1 MGAGSG
7 AAGCVG
13 SSWVGLELSL
23 IDIHSHVLYGLD
35 DGARTLEDSLAMLRL
50 AQEHGTT
57 AIVAT
62 PHANLEY
69 SYNPELIAQRIE
81 EVSRAL
87 GDSIRIHR
95 GCDFHLSYDN
105 IQDAIA
111 NPRKYTINGGP
122 YMLVEFSDLLIFK
135 NTAEIF
141 GRLQE
146 AGMIPII
153 THPERNGLLRQRLDQ
168 IAAWVEAGAL
178 NQVTAQSLTGGFG
191 KRAGEFAKLLLERG
205 LVHFLASDG
214 HDCEHRPP
222 RMDQAYT
229 WVLERYGEA
238 TAEALCR
245 TNPQAALT
253 GEPLDLTPKAVPS
266 SSRKWY
272 RIFR

>member
-1 MGAGSG
+1 
-7 AAGCVG
+7 
-13 SSWVGLELSL
+13 
-23 IDIHSHVLYGLD
+23 
-35 DGARTLEDSLAMLRL
+35 MLRM
-50 AQEHGTT
+50 AQDHGTT

-62 PHANLEY
+62 PHANLNY
-69 SYNPELIAQRIE
+69 RYDPELVSRRLD

-87 GDSIRIHR
+87 DGTLEIYR

-111 NPRKYTINGGP
+111 NPRKYTLNGGP
-122 YMLVEFSDLLIFK
+122 YLLVEFSDLLIFK
-135 NTAEIF
+135 NTLEIF
-141 GRLQE
+141 ARLQE

-153 THPERNGLLRQRLDQ
+153 THPERNGLLRQRLEQ
-168 IAAWVEAGAL
+168 IEAWVQAGAL

-191 KRAGEFAKLLLERG
+191 RRAEEFAKLLLERG

-222 RMDQAYT
+222 CMDLGYS
-229 WVLERYGEA
+229 WLVEHYGEA

-245 TNPQAALT
+245 TNPRAALI
-253 GEPLDLTPKAVPS
+253 GEPLELIPKAVS
-266 SSRKWY
+266 STSRKWY

>member
-1 MGAGSG
+1 
-7 AAGCVG
+7 
-13 SSWVGLELSL
+13 L

-35 DGARTLEDSLAMLRL
+35 DGARTLEDSLAMLRM

-62 PHANLEY
+62 PHANLNY
-69 SYNPELIAQRIE
+69 RYDPELIAQRIE
-81 EVSRAL
+81 EISAKL
-87 GDSIRIHR
+87 QGTIKIHP

-122 YMLVEFSDLLIFK
+122 YLLVEFSDLLIFK
-135 NTAEIF
+135 NTLEIF
-141 GRLQE
+141 AHLQE

-153 THPERNGLLRQRLDQ
+153 THPERNGLLRQRLEE
-168 IAAWVEAGAL
+168 IALWVDAGAL

-191 KRAGEFAKLLLERG
+191 RRAEEFAKLMLESG

-222 RMDQAYT
+222 RMDQAYA
-229 WVLERYGEA
+229 WLQRHYGES
-238 TAEALCR
+238 TAETLCHN
-245 TNPQAALT
+245 NPGAALT
-253 GEPLDLTPKAVPS
+253 GEPLEAQPKRVSSTP
-266 SSRKWY
+266 RKWY
-272 RIFR
+272 QVWR

>member
-1 MGAGSG
+1 MGDRGGPARY
-7 AAGCVG
+7 ADR
-13 SSWVGLELSL
+13 SWVELRSSL

-69 SYNPELIAQRIE
+69 RYDPELISQRIE
-81 EVSRAL
+81 EVSHAL
-87 GDSIRIHR
+87 GGTIQIHR

-122 YMLVEFSDLLIFK
+122 YLLVEFSDLLIFK

-141 GRLQE
+141 ARLQE

-153 THPERNGLLRQRLDQ
+153 THPERNDLLRQRLDQ
-168 IAAWVEAGAL
+168 ITAWVEAGAL
-178 NQVTAQSLTGGFG
+178 NQVTAQSLLGGFG
-191 KRAGEFAKLLLERG
+191 RRAADFAKLLLDRG

-222 RMDQAYT
+222 RMDQAYA
-229 WVLERYGEA
+229 WVLDHYGEA
-238 TAEALCR
+238 TAGALCR
-245 TNPQAALT
+245 TNPQAAIT
-253 GEPLDLTPKAVPS
+253 GEPLDLTPKAVS
-266 SSRKWY
+266 SSPRKWY
-272 RIFR
+272 HIFR